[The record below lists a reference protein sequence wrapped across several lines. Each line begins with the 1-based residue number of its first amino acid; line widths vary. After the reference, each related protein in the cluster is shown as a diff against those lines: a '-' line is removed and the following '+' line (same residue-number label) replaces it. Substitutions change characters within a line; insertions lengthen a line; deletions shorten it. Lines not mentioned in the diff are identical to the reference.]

1 MSLFSDSNTPR
12 FRTPSLEDPPQEADP
27 HVAPIS
33 YLRVICKLKCLASV
47 VAGIYVQRSGIGDI
61 SKVVVIGV
69 GALFLGENA
78 GHLVYNS
85 FFSPKFPER
94 PSVEGDEE
102 EEEKD
107 SSRKTK

>member
-1 MSLFSDSNTPR
+1 
-12 FRTPSLEDPPQEADP
+12 
-27 HVAPIS
+27 VAPIS

-85 FFSPKFPER
+85 FFAPKFPER
-94 PSVEGDEE
+94 PSIEGDEE
-102 EEEKD
+102 EGEGF
-107 SSRKTK
+107 